1 MSKKNL
7 KSQNIVGFVLLL
19 VIVACANLLGVYV
32 FSRMDL
38 TSEKRFT
45 LSSATRQKL
54 KDLKDIVYIKVYLS
68 GDLPT
73 GFQKLSTSTRD
84 LLSEMKTYAGSNLEY
99 DFIDPTALADEKQRN
114 ELYNQLADKGLQP
127 TNISERSSE
136 GSSQRII
143 FPGAILN
150 YLQKEQS
157 LLLLKDRIGAAPE
170 EMVNNSIQNLEFEI
184 INAITKISTQKPPSI
199 AFLQGQG
206 ELSKPETADIYKS
219 LSASYPVSYVTI
231 NNQLGSLSNYSCL
244 VVAKPDSSFD
254 EKDKFIIDQ
263 FIMKGGKVLWLINP
277 MFATMDSLAKNNEF
291 VSVPNQINLD
301 DMLFKYGVRL
311 NNDLVMD
318 LQSVP
323 IPILTGYIGNR
334 PQNSLL
340 PWYFFPLVTP
350 DSKHPIVNNL
360 NAIRFEFP
368 SSIDLVG
375 NNDVSKTVLLT
386 SSIYSRSPGSPVVV
400 NLEMLRKKP
409 EEKDFNQPHKPLAV
423 LLEGTF
429 KSNYANR
436 IPTVIATDSV
446 IAFKDVS
453 VPSRM
458 IVVSD
463 GSVTR
468 NDYKKVS
475 NMVYPLGLDR
485 YTNQFYG
492 NKNFIMNCIDYLCD
506 NSGLMVLR
514 SKEFKLRLLDKTRFD
529 ADISNV
535 KILNVTI
542 PIVLVLLFAVIKLFN
557 RKRKFAR

>member
-1 MSKKNL
+1 MKKRNL
-7 KSQNIVGFVLLL
+7 KSQNIIRFILLL
-19 VIVACANLLGVYV
+19 VIIACANLLGTFV
-32 FSRMDL
+32 FSRIDL

-45 LSSATRQKL
+45 LSNTTKQKL
-54 KDLKDIVYIKVYLS
+54 KDLKDVVYIKVYLS
-68 GDLPT
+68 GELPA
-73 GFQKLSTSTRD
+73 GFQKLSTATRD

-99 DFIDPTALADEKQRN
+99 DFIDPAALTDEKQRN

-184 INAITKISTQKPPSI
+184 INAITKISTLRPPSI

-206 ELSKPETADIYKS
+206 ELSKPQTADIYKG

-231 NNQLGSLSNYSCL
+231 NQGLGSLRDYNCL
-244 VVAKPDSSFD
+244 IIAKPDSAFD

-263 FIMKGGKVLWLINP
+263 FIMKGGKVLWLVNS

-291 VSVPNQINLD
+291 VSVPQQLNLD

-311 NNDLVMD
+311 NSDLVMD

-368 SSIDLVG
+368 GSIDVVG
-375 NNDVSKTVLLT
+375 NSEVNKTILLT
-386 SSIYSRSPGSPVVV
+386 SSMYSKSEGSPAVV

-409 EEKDFNQPHKPLAV
+409 DEKEFNQPHKPLAV

-436 IPTVIATDSV
+436 IPAIIATDSA
-446 IAFKDVS
+446 IAFKAES
-453 VPSRM
+453 IPNKM

-468 NDYKKVS
+468 NDYKKSS

-492 NKNFIMNCIDYLCD
+492 NKNFIMNCVDYLCD
-506 NSGLMVLR
+506 NSGLMTLR
-514 SKEFKLRLLDKTRFD
+514 SKEFKLRLLDQTRFE
-529 ADISNV
+529 ADVYNV
-535 KILNVTI
+535 RIANVII
-542 PIVLVLLFAVIKLFN
+542 PVLVVLLFAGVKLFS
-557 RKRKFAR
+557 RRRKFAK

>member
-1 MSKKNL
+1 MKKRNL
-7 KSQNIVGFVLLL
+7 KSQNIVRFILLL
-19 VIVACANLLGVYV
+19 VIIACANLLGMYV
-32 FSRMDL
+32 FSRIDL

-45 LSSATRQKL
+45 LSTATKQKL

-68 GDLPT
+68 GELPA

-99 DFIDPTALADEKQRN
+99 DFIDPTALSDEKQRN

-127 TNISERSSE
+127 TNIAERNAE

-150 YLQKEQS
+150 YMAKEQP

-184 INAITKISTQKPPSI
+184 INAITKISTLKPPSI
-199 AFLQGQG
+199 AFLEGQG
-206 ELSKPETADIYKS
+206 ELSKPQTADIYKS

-231 NNQLGSLSNYSCL
+231 NQGLAALNDFSCL
-244 VVAKPDSSFD
+244 IIAKPDSAFD

-263 FIMKGGKVLWLINP
+263 FIMKGGKVLWLVNP
-277 MFATMDSLAKNNEF
+277 MLATMDSLAKNNEF
-291 VSVPNQINLD
+291 VSVPNPLNLD

-318 LQSVP
+318 IQSVP

-368 SSIDLVG
+368 SSIDVVG
-375 NNDVSKTVLLT
+375 NSEVSKTILLT
-386 SSIYSRSPGSPVVV
+386 SSMYSKSVGSPAVV

-409 EEKDFNQPHKPLAV
+409 DEKEFNQPHKALAV

-429 KSNYANR
+429 RSNYANR
-436 IPTVIATDSV
+436 IPSV
-446 IAFKDVS
+446 IANDSAIGFKDVS
-453 VPSRM
+453 VPSKM
-458 IVVSD
+458 IVVAD

-468 NDYKKVS
+468 NDYKKTT

-492 NKNFIMNCIDYLCD
+492 NKNFIMNCVDYLCD
-506 NSGLMVLR
+506 NSGLMTLR

-529 ADISNV
+529 ADVDNV
-535 KILNVTI
+535 KIGNVVV
-542 PIVLVLLFAVIKLFN
+542 PVLFVLLFAVVKLFS
-557 RKRKFAR
+557 RRRKFAK